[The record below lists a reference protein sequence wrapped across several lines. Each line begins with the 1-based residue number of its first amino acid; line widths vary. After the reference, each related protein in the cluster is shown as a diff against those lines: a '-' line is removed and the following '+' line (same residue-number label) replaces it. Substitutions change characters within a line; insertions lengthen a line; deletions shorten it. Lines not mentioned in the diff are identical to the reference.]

1 MWSYSDVL
9 DIVTGRDLKDGQLEV
24 QLAEDLDQELG
35 EGCVGNGVENSPR
48 RSQLWR
54 PLSASLDRLG
64 SDPAS
69 NSEGGEVSELDRFP
83 TLSKPST
90 ILILGTGTCPNS
102 PPSASSPFPLSSA
115 FPGALIIL
123 RNRLHQRHRPHGSRS
138 HLNRP
143 PSSQPSSLP
152 ELVTLTGSGGCSS
165 FFLLAG
171 LDFRLERSL

>member
-69 NSEGGEVSELDRFP
+69 NSEEGG
-83 TLSKPST
+83 
-90 ILILGTGTCPNS
+90 
-102 PPSASSPFPLSSA
+102 
-115 FPGALIIL
+115 
-123 RNRLHQRHRPHGSRS
+123 RL
-138 HLNRP
+138 
-143 PSSQPSSLP
+143 
-152 ELVTLTGSGGCSS
+152 
-165 FFLLAG
+165 
-171 LDFRLERSL
+171 

>member
-1 MWSYSDVL
+1 MCRQWSGKLTLSL
-9 DIVTGRDLKDGQLEV
+9 PTTARTSCLPG
-24 QLAEDLDQELG
+24 
-35 EGCVGNGVENSPR
+35 SPR
-48 RSQLWR
+48 LES
-54 PLSASLDRLG
+54 SLKFR
-64 SDPAS
+64 
-69 NSEGGEVSELDRFP
+69 GGAKTELDRFP

-90 ILILGTGTCPNS
+90 VLILGTRTCPNS

-123 RNRLHQRHRPHGSRS
+123 RNRLHQRHRPRGSRS

-152 ELVTLTGSGGCSS
+152 ELVTSTGSGGVSS

-171 LDFRLERSL
+171 LDFRLETVFVRAVGPYLEKSVISVHILPGDRL